1 MTIVRTG
8 YSFKHA
14 AGHLRDVVSR
24 VRECGFQTLAVA
36 DTFSTYSFVKLTK
49 LAQAEGLRMVYGVDL
64 LMARELG
71 ARRQGQDRWTFLAL
85 DSLRPLHDLI
95 DKAALNS
102 GREPCLTYQEALDAP
117 GVIKVMGEAAVL
129 SDPLLAKPS
138 PDLFLGLSPAN
149 PRGQVNLA
157 LSQGHPLLA
166 LSNNKYPREEDLEFY
181 RVTLGRDASSQTYP
195 MHVMSDPEWI
205 SHLSWVPGPV
215 LEQALLSRDEALGR
229 CQATLK
235 RANLLVP
242 HKPKSLRELCLE
254 GARDLGCDLQDPTY
268 AARLDREL
276 AMIEEKEFED
286 YFHIVADIM
295 RFARQHMCVGPARGS
310 SCGSLACYLLRITAI
325 DPIPHGLIFERFIDV
340 TRKDLPD
347 IDIDFSEVNR
357 GKVFKYMADTYGQE
371 RSARLGSVNM
381 FKAKAALN
389 QVGTSLRIPK
399 ARINELSNV
408 VIKRSTGDARADST
422 IEDALH
428 DTTVGQRL
436 LGEHPEMEI
445 VSRMEWHPANAA
457 QHAAGMV
464 LTDTA
469 VRDYVAVNARTGA
482 TMCDKKD
489 AEDLNLLKIDAL
501 GLTQLSIFERC
512 LELLGLPQRSDF
524 LEKLPLDDPL
534 AFRVLNERRYSGIFQ
549 FLPGTATVTLVDRI
563 LALGGRVD
571 RFSDLVALTAN
582 VRPGPLKTGQAE
594 EWIRRRVGCNPVSYP
609 HPSLEPYLE
618 STLGLIVFQEQIL
631 SIGRELGGL
640 TWEDVTALRKA
651 MSKSLGREYFDKFG
665 DRWKAGIME
674 KTGMARE
681 VADAFWLDM
690 CSFGS
695 WAFNLSHSVA
705 YAHVTYWCLWLKAHH
720 PLEFSAASLDSQRDP
735 FQQVETLR
743 ELRREG
749 VDYMPVD
756 PDHSTDKWEV
766 SRGRDD
772 HGHLL
777 GPLTNVV
784 GVGPKKLRQIM
795 DHRENGGEL
804 TKGLRDLL
812 VNSRTKIDSLD
823 PIKEAFGAKNLR
835 GMNIVSQPQEV
846 ASIRGGGD
854 VCIYALVRGVK
865 PAWENDPMKVAKRGY
880 RLEGPDTS
888 VQFWARDDSGEIY
901 CKIGAKRFKSQEP
914 GQLGLGEKFM
924 EKARSGKSLYAIK
937 GWVPPDFRMIHVSDV
952 RFVGD
957 MDEPE
962 PKSESKP
969 EPKPEP
975 VETPKGSP
983 DQRPGDG
990 RLQEWSQ
997 GAQLALSL

>member
-1 MTIVRTG
+1 MTIVKTG

-14 AGHLRDVVSR
+14 VGHLKDVVSR
-24 VRECGFQTLAVA
+24 VKECGFRTLAVA
-36 DTFSTYSFVKLTK
+36 DAFSTYGFVKLTR
-49 LAQAEGLRMVYGVDL
+49 LAEAEGLRMVYGVDL

-71 ARRQGQDRWTFLAL
+71 ARRQGQDRWTFLAK

-95 DKAALNS
+95 DKAALNL
-102 GREPCLTYQEALDAP
+102 GREPCLTYDQALEAQ

-129 SDPLLAKPS
+129 SDPLLAQPQE
-138 PDLFLGLSPAN
+138 DLFLGLSPAN
-149 PRGQVNLA
+149 PRGQVMMA
-157 LSQGHPLLA
+157 RQIGHPLLA
-166 LSNNKYPREEDLEFY
+166 LSNNKYPRAEDLEFY
-181 RVTLGRDASSQTYP
+181 RVTLGRDSSSQTYP
-195 MHVMSDPEWI
+195 MHVMDDAEWMEA
-205 SHLSWVPGPV
+205 LSWLPFDARDA
-215 LEQALLSRDEALGR
+215 ALFNRDEMLDECR
-229 CQATLK
+229 ATLK

-242 HKPKSLRELCLE
+242 DKPRSLRELCLE
-254 GARDLGCDLQDPTY
+254 GARDLGCDLQDPVY

-276 AMIEEKEFED
+276 ALIQEKEFED
-286 YFHIVADIM
+286 YFHIVADVM
-295 RFARQHMCVGPARGS
+295 HFARGHMCVGPARGS
-310 SCGSLACYLLRITAI
+310 SCGSLVCYLLRITAV
-325 DPIPHGLIFERFIDV
+325 DPIRHDLIFERFIDV
-340 TRKDLPD
+340 TRMDLPD
-347 IDIDFSEVNR
+347 IDVDLSEQRR
-357 GKVFKYMADTYGQE
+357 GLVFEHIARKYGAQ

-399 ARINELSNV
+399 ARINELSNA

-422 IEDALH
+422 IADALH

-436 LGEHPEMEI
+436 LGEHPELEI

-464 LTDTA
+464 LTDSA
-469 VRDYVAVNARTGA
+469 VRDHVAVNARTGA
-482 TMCDKKD
+482 TMCDKRD
-489 AEDLNLLKIDAL
+489 AEELNLLKIDAL

-524 LEKLPLDDPL
+524 LERLPLDDAK
-534 AFRVLNERRYSGIFQ
+534 AFRVLNQRRFSGIFQ

-563 LALGGRVD
+563 LALGGQVD

-594 EWIRRRVGCNPVSYP
+594 EWIRRRVGKSLVSYP
-609 HPSLEPYLE
+609 HPSLEPYLR

-640 TWEDVTALRKA
+640 TWEDVTQLRKA

-665 DRWKAGIME
+665 DRWKAGVME
-674 KTGMARE
+674 KTQMSRE

-720 PLEFSAASLDSQRDP
+720 PLEFAAASLDSQKDP
-735 FQQVETLR
+735 FQQIETLK
-743 ELRREG
+743 ELRQEG
-749 VDYMPVD
+749 VGYVPVD
-756 PDHSTDKWEV
+756 ADRSTHRWEV
-766 SRGRDD
+766 SKGQNG

-784 GVGPKKLRQIM
+784 GVGPKKLQEIM
-795 DHRENGGEL
+795 DSRENQTPL
-804 TKGLRDLL
+804 KPALKKLL
-812 VNSRTKIDSLD
+812 QHSRTKIDTLD
-823 PIKEAFGAKNLR
+823 PIKEAFRAKDLR
-835 GMNIVSQPQEV
+835 GLNIVSQPQEV
-846 ASIRGGGD
+846 ASIRGGED
-854 VCIYALVRGVK
+854 VVVYVLVRGVK

-901 CKIGAKRFKSQEP
+901 CKIGAKRFKSPLP
-914 GQLGLGEKFM
+914 GQLGLGEKFI

-937 GWVPPDFRMIHVSDV
+937 GWVPPDFRMIHVMDV

-957 MDEPE
+957 MDESE
-962 PKSESKP
+962 PAQA
-969 EPKPEP
+969 PKL
-975 VETPKGSP
+975 ETSSPGP
-983 DQRPGDG
+983 DQPAGDG
-990 RLQEWSQ
+990 PLPNRPQ
-997 GAQLALSL
+997 GAQLALPT